1 MAFGLVAILNNQQ
14 LAEIEEA
21 EREANKPADPYAYL
35 VGRLADYV
43 ETCWQAAHD
52 AKQITEAEML
62 QDLRQREGV
71 YDADKLAA
79 IREQGG
85 SEIFMQLT
93 NLKCR
98 ALESWLRDI
107 MFPAGERPFYLGP
120 TQVPEL
126 SGDIKQSL
134 VQAVLQEAQQA
145 IESGVYVTPREVYE
159 RARAVADETR
169 HRLKDEAETRANRM
183 EDAVDDL
190 FIEGCWY
197 DAMEDMIGDLVT
209 LPYGCIKGPII
220 RKQRRLQWQQGQD
233 GQWQPQADD
242 ELVPIWY
249 SPSPLDLYPAP
260 DSSGPQDGYLFERI
274 AIRHGSLHKMIGIP
288 GYKEEAIRA
297 VLAEYPSGYR
307 IGELAEQQRMEL
319 EGKRNWQMTPDAGL
333 DMLEFHGQVKGEWLV
348 EWGIEPERVPDPDAY
363 YEVTCAKIGR
373 HVVRCVLND
382 DPMGRRPYEVAS
394 FDKLK
399 GSFGGRGLPRTIKDV
414 QDVCNATARALINNM
429 AIASG
434 PLGEVE
440 VDRLAEGEDATRIW
454 PWRIIQTQASKT
466 TPGPAVRWHNIPSNA
481 NELLQVYTYFSQ
493 LADTYSGVQSY
504 DHGVS
509 SRSGAAA
516 TASGLSML
524 MNASGRQIKR
534 VVANIDRVTTGSVE
548 RAHSHL
554 MLYGDDPDIKGDV
567 QIEARGASQLMV
579 KEQQQ
584 LRRAEFLQVTAN
596 PIDMGIIGPEGRS
609 ELLREAVKN
618 LDIPVDR
625 VVPERDQIVARVR
638 QEAMAAA
645 QMAQQQAALPAPGG
659 PVPDAAQFGPVS

>member
-1 MAFGLVAILNNQQ
+1 MAYGLVAILNNQQ
-14 LAEIEEA
+14 LEEIEQQQ
-21 EREANKPADPYAYL
+21 RADAQPQDRYAYL
-35 VGRLADYV
+35 VGRLADYI
-43 ETCWQAAHD
+43 ETCWQAAYD
-52 AKQITEAEML
+52 AKQTVEAGML

-71 YDADKLAA
+71 YDPDKLAA

-85 SEIFMQLT
+85 SEIYMQLT

-107 MFPAGERPFYLGP
+107 LFPAGERPFYLGP

-126 SGDIKQSL
+126 SGEMKQSL
-134 VQAVLQEAQQA
+134 VQTVLQEAQQA
-145 IESGVYVTPREVYE
+145 IESGIYVTPREVYE
-159 RARAVADETR
+159 RGRAIADETKR
-169 HRLKDEAETRANRM
+169 RLKDEAETRASRM
-183 EDAVDDL
+183 EDAIDDL
-190 FIEGCWY
+190 FIEGQWY

-220 RKQRRLQWQQGQD
+220 RNQRRLQWEQD
-233 GQWQPQADD
+233 ETGQWRPQAGD
-242 ELVPIWY
+242 ELVPVWY
-249 SPSPLDLYPAP
+249 SPSPLDIYPAP
-260 DSSGPQDGYLFERI
+260 DSSGPQDGYIFERI
-274 AIRHGSLHKMIGIP
+274 AVRHGALHKMIGVP
-288 GYKEEAIRA
+288 GYKEDAIRA
-297 VLAEYPSGYR
+297 VLAEYQKGYR
-307 IGELAEQQRMEL
+307 IGGIEEQQRMDL
-319 EGKRNWQMTPDAGL
+319 EGKRNWQMSPDAGL
-333 DMLEFHGQVKGEWLV
+333 DMLEFNGQVKGEWLI
-348 EWGIEPERVPDPDAY
+348 EWGMEPERVPDPDAY

-373 HVVRCVLND
+373 HVVRCVLNG
-382 DPMGRRPYEVAS
+382 DPMGRRPYEIAS
-394 FDKLK
+394 FDKIK
-399 GSFGGRGLPRTIKDV
+399 GAFAGRGLPRTIKDV
-414 QDVCNATARALINNM
+414 QDVCNATARALINNL

-454 PWRIIQTQASKT
+454 PWRIVQTQASKT
-466 TPGPAVRWHNIPSNA
+466 TPAPAVRWHNIPSNA
-481 NELLQVYTYFSQ
+481 QELLKVYTYFSQ
-493 LADTYSGVQSY
+493 LADTYSGVQAY

-509 SRSGAAA
+509 ARSGAAA

-534 VVANIDRVTTGSVE
+534 VVGSIDRITTGCVE

-567 QIEARGASQLMV
+567 QIEARGASQLMI

-584 LRRAEFLQVTAN
+584 LRRAEFLQITAN
-596 PIDMGIIGPEGRS
+596 PIDMGIIGMEGRA

-625 VVPERDQIVARVR
+625 VIPERDEIVARVK

-645 QMAQQQAALPAPGG
+645 QMAQQQALPSG
-659 PVPDAAQFGPVS
+659 PAPDAAQFNQLA